1 MSDDH
6 PEGEGPPGCVI
17 YVFVVIALL
26 LAPFYYAYLALR
38 AIFHR
43 LQGPVGFFALCA
55 DHHRLCCRHGPPS
68 AQALARA
75 VTIARRPRAAMMR
88 RIATW
93 RGSTGSRERKWVLR
107 NRTSMPRCGSIHV
120 LLLIP
125 GFWRTA

>member
-55 DHHRLCCRHGPPS
+55 DHHRLCCRHGRPS
-68 AQALARA
+68 AQALGPCGRGTWARCS
-75 VTIARRPRAAMMR
+75 RRHGA
-88 RIATW
+88 
-93 RGSTGSRERKWVLR
+93 S
-107 NRTSMPRCGSIHV
+107 
-120 LLLIP
+120 
-125 GFWRTA
+125 

>member
-43 LQGPVGFFALCA
+43 LQGPVGFFAL
-55 DHHRLCCRHGPPS
+55 S
-68 AQALARA
+68 ALIIIVFA
-75 VTIARRPRAAMMR
+75 VVMVVRQ
-88 RIATW
+88 
-93 RGSTGSRERKWVLR
+93 RK
-107 NRTSMPRCGSIHV
+107 H
-120 LLLIP
+120 
-125 GFWRTA
+125 